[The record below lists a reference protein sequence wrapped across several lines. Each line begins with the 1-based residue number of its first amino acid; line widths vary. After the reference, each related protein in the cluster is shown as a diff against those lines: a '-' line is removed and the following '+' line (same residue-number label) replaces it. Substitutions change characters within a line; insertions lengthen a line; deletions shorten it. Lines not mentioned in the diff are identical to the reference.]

1 MPKKQGIEQGDVVAH
16 GKPHKWQTLL
26 MQGAC
31 CLVFSACEFPSALY
45 QGVATKESMPLRTP
59 LAFFSSSPLDSPET
73 DTELNLELE
82 AIPPKSRALILN
94 RLAGS
99 AVTSRFQDSEQEA
112 VATKTQHAFIAQ
124 LVEMLHLE
132 GAAQA
137 STVNNLKALAVQL
150 ALLGEAERY
159 TSDSLQGPMR
169 RLGFDNLWMKSTVGA
184 ETGLQAFDVA
194 TCLFQVSDL
203 LLRPEG

>member
-1 MPKKQGIEQGDVVAH
+1 MAH
-16 GKPHKWQTLL
+16 RKPHKWQTFLI
-26 MQGAC
+26 QGAC

-45 QGVATKESMPLRTP
+45 QGVAPKENASFRSSLT
-59 LAFFSSSPLDSPET
+59 FSSNTSADSPET
-73 DTELNLELE
+73 DTELDLDLE

-99 AVTSRFQDSEQEA
+99 AMTSRFQDSEQEG
-112 VATKTQHAFIAQ
+112 VATETQQAFIAQ

-132 GAAQA
+132 EAVTI

-159 TSDSLQGPMR
+159 SSPR
-169 RLGFDNLWMKSTVGA
+169 RWGFDPLWIKSRVEPDA
-184 ETGLQAFDVA
+184 GLQAFDVA